1 MKLKFIRANY
11 KIDFEINKEFFER
24 LKNNIKPESKIAL
37 YSAVQFLNNLDKI
50 KTKLTTLGYEVISTK
65 PFRAFEN
72 NQILGCN
79 SYFDNLKL
87 ENDINCFL
95 YIGDGNFH
103 PYALLYAQEKL
114 DKKIPIIVYIP
125 NLEKTEIYTEDLI
138 EKNLKKRK
146 GNILKFHMSNNIGVF
161 ISSKWGQEYFKSS
174 LKLKNMYSEKNFY
187 FFIGDNFNEIEM
199 DNFPF
204 VDVWV
209 NSACPR
215 IGQDDV
221 IRHNKALVNIK
232 DIWKEK

>member
-11 KIDFEINKEFFER
+11 KIDFDINNEFFET
-24 LKNNIKPESKIAL
+24 LKNNITPKSKIAL
-37 YSAVQFLNNLDKI
+37 YCAAQFLNNLDKI
-50 KTKLTTLGYEVISTK
+50 KTKLITLGYEVISTK
-65 PFRAFEN
+65 PFRTFEN

-125 NLEKTEIYTEDLI
+125 NSGKTEIYAEDLI

-146 GNILKFHMSNNIGVF
+146 GNLLKFHVSKDIGVF

-221 IRHNKALVNIK
+221 LRHNKALINIK